1 MELGGA
7 GGRRPGGG
15 MQNYAESR
23 NAFRF
28 SWIDF
33 NRWTQ
38 EEDSSSVHQ
47 QWVEEEA
54 EQEQSSKLE
63 RMNRAEE
70 KSTRCDWRRKKKNR

>member
-1 MELGGA
+1 
-7 GGRRPGGG
+7 

-47 QWVEEEA
+47 QCEVEEEA
-54 EQEQSSKLE
+54 EQEQSSKE
-63 RMNRAEE
+63 
-70 KSTRCDWRRKKKNR
+70 